1 LIIYSLFVQL
11 KILNYKGTEKPPSGG
26 FSVPPTYDILGNNML
41 SWARKRQIMYLGTI
55 LLIVLAILAG
65 LYFYYKPLPT
75 CFDGKK
81 NQDEL
86 GVDCGGSCSKAC
98 SSQIVPLTTWWTRV
112 FPTTP
117 GNYDVAALV
126 ENQNS
131 HFGVGKISYGI
142 RLLDKNNVLLTERT
156 GETFF
161 NPQEKFVIYE
171 ANISTGSQV
180 PATAFLYFFNSSPW
194 QRVTFVPP
202 TLTIGTKDYTNSPQP
217 RLSAKVKNET
227 LNLLRGTKFVAILSD
242 ENGNAFAASQTVLDT
257 LAGNESKDLNFTW
270 PTTFPTGPAVTD
282 IYPKLNTFD
291 GGTE

>member
-1 LIIYSLFVQL
+1 
-11 KILNYKGTEKPPSGG
+11 
-26 FSVPPTYDILGNNML
+26 ML

-55 LLIVLAILAG
+55 LLVILVIVAG
-65 LYFYYKPLPT
+65 LYLYYKPLPT
-75 CFDGKK
+75 CFDGKQ

-131 HFGVGKISYGI
+131 HFGVERIKYGI
-142 RLLDKNNVLLTERT
+142 RLLDKNNVLLAERT

-171 ANISTGSQV
+171 SNIVTGQQV
-180 PATAFLYFFNSSPW
+180 PDKAFLYFYDSAPW
-194 QRVTFVPP
+194 QRVTFIPP
-202 TLTIGTKDYTNSPQP
+202 TLTIGTKDYINSPQP

-227 LNLLRGTKFVAILSD
+227 LKLLRGTKFVAVLSD
-242 ENGNAFAASQTVLDT
+242 ENGNAFAASQTVLDI
-257 LAGNESKDLNFTW
+257 LAGNETGELNFTW
-270 PTTFPTGPAVTD
+270 PTPFSSSVAVKD
-282 IYPKLNTFD
+282 IYPKLNIPL